1 MSFVRTNSEKAVFT
15 NFSLHLVSVTID
27 KLCDGSHSG
36 FLSSLPRPV
45 DGAVLTSDNERD
57 VDCVITFQTES
68 ILERFMLRFERLSID
83 CNDRLILYD
92 GAHAIGNHRVSVVY
106 FFLPAA
112 IAVSSSSGPS
122 CCWILG
128 FFSLST
134 KMTLQVKVT
143 GRT

>member
-27 KLCDGSHSG
+27 KLCDGSPSG

-106 FFLPAA
+106 FF
-112 IAVSSSSGPS
+112 
-122 CCWILG
+122 
-128 FFSLST
+128 
-134 KMTLQVKVT
+134 
-143 GRT
+143 